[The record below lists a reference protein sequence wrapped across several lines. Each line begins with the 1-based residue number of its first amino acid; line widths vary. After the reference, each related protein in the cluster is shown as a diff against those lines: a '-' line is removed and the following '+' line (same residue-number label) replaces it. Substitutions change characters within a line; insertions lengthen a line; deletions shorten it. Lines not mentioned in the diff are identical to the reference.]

1 MIGISE
7 NYRRLDPAEVP
18 ALAAELADAWLD
30 PSIPQLQYDMAVKD
44 ELKAMR
50 DGKPC
55 APFAAL
61 ARCFEKFYFRQNG
74 WSLLDVGASGGYYN
88 EVLRSGLGAVGVD
101 YTGIDFSPSF
111 KELAE
116 RLYPG
121 IKFDVGDARSLPY
134 PENSFEIVLSG
145 CCLLHIPEYEAVIR
159 ETARVASRYAIFNK
173 TPIILNGETE
183 FYVKTGYGVPM
194 IEIYFAEN
202 ELLGLF
208 SKYGLE
214 LIFTEDVSRNQS
226 SSTVHRTYLLSK
238 HW

>member
-18 ALAAELADAWLD
+18 ALATELADAWKD
-30 PSIPQLQYDMAVKD
+30 QSIPQLQYDMAVKD

-61 ARCFEKFYFRQNG
+61 ARCFEMFYFSKNG

-116 RLYPG
+116 RLYPC
-121 IKFDVGDARSLPY
+121 IKFDVGDARELPY
-134 PENSFEIVLSG
+134 PENSFEI
-145 CCLLHIPEYEAVIR
+145 LLHGAVLMHCLDYPKAIR
-159 ETARVASRYAIFNK
+159 EAARVASRFCIFHR
-173 TPIILNGETE
+173 TPIVNEGPMQFWE
-183 FYVKTGYGVPM
+183 KTAYGVPT
-194 IEIYFAEN
+194 IELHFNEY
-202 ELLGLF
+202 ELLNLFEDCGLD
-208 SKYGLE
+208 
-214 LIFTEDVSRNQS
+214 LIHEEQIFKDANHRHVS
-226 SSTVHRTYLLSK
+226 YLLK
-238 HW
+238 KR